1 MKLIRGAV
9 RPQNP
14 LTGAPTG
21 KQFAEYLLTESGI
34 DAVRMRTLIEE
45 ACFEDLSIYF
55 KYREIESSRD
65 WLNSLISAELAGG
78 TFAALNLPER
88 LKRNL
93 PSASME
99 LVSELSVD
107 ISILLSDKRTDFNY
121 FRYTLNAVSKVMGS
135 LLKENLLDEIPDL
148 SQKEKLFIEK
158 DLRLI
163 QDMKLSNII
172 ELNQWLDKLT
182 NFHYKLIELMSSEP
196 ADDESISN
204 RNEAFFDRKQ
214 NMKNYVSTK
223 SMSTYR
229 LRVVDYSLLKA
240 QSFIKD
246 NQKFKNKIDF
256 EVRINKYKNYTAPTK
271 NELIEFLDKF
281 PDKNSIEKRYK
292 VDAVSLNFELDN
304 QKIVSIVETLS
315 RQRSLKINFAGELVA
330 KRLIKPIINSLK
342 SQLLIVPNQRIWK
355 SEASSGSDFLS
366 VEIEGLK
373 NEDLLKIQK
382 ILELHSK

>member
-34 DAVRMRTLIEE
+34 DAARMRTLIEE

-93 PSASME
+93 PSASRE

-163 QDMKLSNII
+163 QNMKLSNII
-172 ELNQWLDKLT
+172 ELNQWLDNLT

-214 NMKNYVSTK
+214 NMRNYVSTK

-246 NQKFKNKIDF
+246 NQKSKKC
-256 EVRINKYKNYTAPTK
+256 
-271 NELIEFLDKF
+271 ELINMKITRH
-281 PDKNSIEKRYK
+281 PPRM
-292 VDAVSLNFELDN
+292 SL
-304 QKIVSIVETLS
+304 LS
-315 RQRSLKINFAGELVA
+315 F
-330 KRLIKPIINSLK
+330 
-342 SQLLIVPNQRIWK
+342 
-355 SEASSGSDFLS
+355 
-366 VEIEGLK
+366 
-373 NEDLLKIQK
+373 
-382 ILELHSK
+382 